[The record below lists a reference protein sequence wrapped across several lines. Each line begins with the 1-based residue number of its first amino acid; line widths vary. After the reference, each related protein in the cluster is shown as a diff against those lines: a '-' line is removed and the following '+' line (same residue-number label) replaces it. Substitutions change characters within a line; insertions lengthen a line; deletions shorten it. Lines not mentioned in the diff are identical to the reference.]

1 MGIPV
6 IVWILYVTSRYLIL
20 YFGFVI
26 WCLLLFL
33 INFMVVWIE
42 VNYQLGT
49 WSNDYLENPLP
60 GDFVFAV
67 GFKRKP
73 LLIKVCII
81 FNTETLPFE
90 VNHCWF
96 CIIKRKAQWFMDTI
110 SFNSQTGFR
119 LHNLTERGHQKS
131 IKLQLLRSFEA
142 WFHHK
147 NKMSARFDA

>member
-6 IVWILYVTSRYLIL
+6 VVWILYVTSR
-20 YFGFVI
+20 
-26 WCLLLFL
+26 FL
-33 INFMVVWIE
+33 IFWFRNLMPINFFNQFYGCLNWSKLPTR
-42 VNYQLGT
+42 LGT
-49 WSNDYLENPLP
+49 WSNDYLENSLP
-60 GDFVFAV
+60 RDFVFAV

-73 LLIKVCII
+73 LLIKVCVI
-81 FNTETLPFE
+81 FNTETLPFK

-147 NKMSARFDA
+147 N